1 MVHYHGT
8 PLTPR
13 WALHKLRGRSFCVP
27 FSDPG
32 DLEVAMEIGESVML
46 DNGAYSFWRK
56 GVKTDWPAF
65 YAWCE
70 PWLERWTTWAVI
82 PDVIDGDEKD
92 NDQLVEEWP
101 FGQRGSPVWHPH
113 ESLARLRGLVEEFD
127 LVCIGGSPT
136 YELGK
141 PAWKARM
148 ADAMDV
154 ACDEHGIPYTRLHLL
169 RGLAYSKGP
178 YPLYSAD
185 SVTIA
190 RSHLGD
196 NSGTARKDPVRM
208 ATDVDSRQP
217 PSRWHRGQGE
227 QGGLFD
233 AYTESDKYV
242 VENHPHSPKRGFN
255 QLGFDEESA

>member
-1 MVHYHGT
+1 
-8 PLTPR
+8 
-13 WALHKLRGRSFCVP
+13 
-27 FSDPG
+27 
-32 DLEVAMEIGESVML
+32 MEIGENVML

-70 PWLERWTTWAVI
+70 PYLERWTTWAVI
-82 PDVIDGDEKD
+82 PDVIAGDEKA
-92 NDQLVEEWP
+92 NDALVDDWP

-113 ESLARLRGLVEEFD
+113 ESLDRLRRLVDEWD

-141 PAWKARM
+141 PVWKARM
-148 ADAMDV
+148 AAAMDV
-154 ACDEHGIPYTRLHLL
+154 ICNEVGAPKTRIHLL

-196 NSGTARKDPVRM
+196 NKGSARKDPVEM
-208 ATDVDSRQP
+208 ATLVDARQP
-217 PSRWHRGQGE
+217 PTRWHREEGVQDS
-227 QGGLFD
+227 LFD
-233 AYTESDKYV
+233 LGADEHDQKYE
-242 VENHPHSPKRGFN
+242 VEERPHSPKRGFN
-255 QLGFDEESA
+255 QLEIGQE

>member
-1 MVHYHGT
+1 MIHYHGT

-27 FSDPG
+27 FSDSG
-32 DLEVAMEIGESVML
+32 DLEVCLEIGESVVL
-46 DNGAYSFWRK
+46 DNGAYSFWKK
-56 GVKTDWPAF
+56 GVQTDWPAF

-70 PWLERWTTWAVI
+70 PLLERWTTWCVI
-82 PDVIDGDEKD
+82 PDVIDGDEKA
-92 NDQLVEEWP
+92 NDALVDEWP

-113 ESLARLRGLVEEFD
+113 ESLNRLSRLVREWE

-148 ADAMDV
+148 AAAMDV
-154 ACDEHGIPYTRLHLL
+154 ACDERGVPRTRLHLL
-169 RGLAYSKGP
+169 RGLGYSAGP

-196 NSGTARKDPVRM
+196 NKGSARKDPVRM
-208 ATDVDSRQP
+208 ATDVDARQP
-217 PSRWHRGQGE
+217 PVRWHRGEGE
-227 QGGLFD
+227 QVGLFD
-233 AYTESDKYV
+233 VGDDKYV
-242 VENHPHSPKRGFN
+242 VEGHPYSPKRGFN
-255 QLGFDEESA
+255 QLSMEEESA